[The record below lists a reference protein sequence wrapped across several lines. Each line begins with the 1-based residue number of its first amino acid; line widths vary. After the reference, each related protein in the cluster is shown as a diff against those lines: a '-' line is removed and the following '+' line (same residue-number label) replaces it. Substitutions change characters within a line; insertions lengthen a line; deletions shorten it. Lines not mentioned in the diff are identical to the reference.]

1 MTKKKETV
9 VEDAKKEVIDETIVE
24 EKEVVE
30 EIKEVEMTEE
40 EKLRKEKDEINEK
53 FLRLTAE
60 FQNYKRRTETEKKD
74 IYAYAN
80 EKIIVD
86 LLAVVDNYDRAMA
99 NLDKDVDESLTKG
112 IHMIYNQLQEILKK
126 FGLNEIEAVDAEF
139 DHNFHHAVMQE
150 EVEGKEGN
158 IVTDVLQKGY
168 TLNKKVI
175 RASMVKV
182 SK

>member
-1 MTKKKETV
+1 MTKKKESV
-9 VEDAKKEVIDETIVE
+9 VEEVEKETTDKTEVE

-30 EIKEVEMTEE
+30 EIKEVELTEE
-40 EKLRKEKDEINEK
+40 EKLRKEKDEINDK

-60 FQNYKRRTETEKKD
+60 FQNYKRRTEAEKKD

-80 EKIIVD
+80 EKIILD
-86 LLAVVDNYDRAMA
+86 LLAVTDNYDRALA
-99 NLDKDVDESLTKG
+99 SLDKDVDESLTKG
-112 IHMIYNQLQEILKK
+112 IHMIYNQLLEILKK
-126 FGLNEIEAVDAEF
+126 FGLEEIEAVDAEF
-139 DHNFHHAVMQE
+139 DHNLHHAVMQE
-150 EVEGKEGN
+150 EVEGKEAN
-158 IVTDVLQKGY
+158 IVVDVLQKGY

>member
-9 VEDAKKEVIDETIVE
+9 VEEAKKETTDETIVE
-24 EKEVVE
+24 ENEVVE

-40 EKLRKEKDEINEK
+40 EKLQKEKDEINEK
-53 FLRLTAE
+53 FFRLTAE

-112 IHMIYNQLQEILKK
+112 IHMIYNQLVKILKK
-126 FGLNEIEAVDAEF
+126 FGLDEIEAVDAEF

-150 EVEGKEGN
+150 EVEGQEGN